1 LSAKPQPAV
10 ARETAGAVA
19 REARPERVVAV
30 LGMHRSGTS
39 AFVGSLQQRGLYLG
53 AHNRQNRHNPRGN
66 RENRRVVH
74 LNESVLGDSGGSWR
88 EPPVAV
94 EWSAERLDEARAIL
108 AEYAGRPL
116 WGFKD
121 PRTLLT
127 FEGWERLLP
136 DIELVGIFRHP
147 ASAARSLASRPNLPV
162 ADPLGL
168 WKTYNERL
176 LDVHR
181 RRPFPVVSFDD
192 DAGVLERNFARVAE
206 TLGLEAAAGEQFFTA
221 DLRSGEAQPDEL
233 PEAVR
238 ALYEELRAIAL

>member
-1 LSAKPQPAV
+1 MEPQPAV
-10 ARETAGAVA
+10 VPRAAVEVA
-19 REARPERVVAV
+19 PAARPTRVVAV

-39 AFVGSLQQRGLYLG
+39 ALVGSLQQRGLFLG
-53 AHNRQNRHNPRGN
+53 AHNTQNRHNLRGN
-66 RENRRVVH
+66 RENRRVQQLH
-74 LNESVLGDSGGSWR
+74 EAVLGDNGGSWR
-88 EPPVAV
+88 QPPAAV

-127 FEGWERLLP
+127 FDGWERLVP

-147 ASAARSLASRPNLPV
+147 ASVARSLGSRPNLPV

-168 WKTYNERL
+168 WQTYNERL
-176 LDVHR
+176 LALHR

-192 DAGVLERNFARVAE
+192 EPGVLERNFTRLAGG
-206 TLGLEAAAGEQFFTA
+206 LGLDASAGESFFTA
-221 DLRSGEAQPDEL
+221 DLRSGDVQPDAL
-233 PEAVR
+233 PAPVA

>member
-1 LSAKPQPAV
+1 MAGSA
-10 ARETAGAVA
+10 AGALA
-19 REARPERVVAV
+19 REARPGRVVAV

-39 AFVGSLQQRGLYLG
+39 AFVGSLQQRGLDL
-53 AHNRQNRHNPRGN
+53 AEHSTQNRHNPRGN
-66 RENRRVVH
+66 RENPRVQG
-74 LNESVLGDSGGSWR
+74 LNEAVLNDSGGSWR
-88 EPPVAV
+88 EPPADVA
-94 EWSAERLDEARAIL
+94 WSAERLEEARAIL
-108 AEYAGRPL
+108 AGYARLPL

-127 FEGWERLLP
+127 LEGWERLLP

-147 ASAARSLASRPNLPV
+147 SRVARSLASRPNLPV

-176 LDVHR
+176 LALHR

-192 DAGVLERNFARVAE
+192 DAEALERSFARVAE
-206 TLGLEAAAGEQFFTA
+206 SLGLEAAGESFFTA
-221 DLRSGEAQPDEL
+221 DLRSEEARPDEL
-233 PEAVR
+233 AEPVA